1 MIEYMLTDKAKDLLD
16 KQGIDV
22 SPVRGTSRSA
32 GMDLSACIEEPIT
45 IYPGVITKIPTGLKI
60 YLGMIPNDMKDL
72 CTFAGFYLP
81 RSSNADMV
89 LANTVGLLDED
100 YQGESF
106 LKVTA
111 RNNSFIIKPGER
123 LAQLVIFPAVMYPWQ
138 EVSFFGEETE
148 RGEGGDG
155 STGR

>member
-1 MIEYMLTDKAKDLLD
+1 MIKYILTDKAKELLI
-16 KQGIDV
+16 KGIDV
-22 SPVRGTSRSA
+22 QPKRGTSRSA
-32 GMDLSACIEEPIT
+32 GMDLAACIEEPIK
-45 IYPGVITKIPTGLKI
+45 IFPGVITKIPTGLKI
-60 YLGMIPNDMKDL
+60 YLGDIPNPNKDE
-72 CTFAGFYLP
+72 CSIAGLYLP
-81 RSSNADMV
+81 RSSNSDMI

-111 RNNSFIIKPGER
+111 RDNPFFITPGER
-123 LAQLVIFPAVMYPWQ
+123 LAQLVIFPALMFPWQ
-138 EVSFFGEETE
+138 EVESFDEVTS